1 MKWFGHIKRVYGGFA
16 RAGAQGAM
24 AYKLNFFGF
33 FLGETLY
40 CFVMYFIW
48 KAVFAASGESTFM
61 GFTMTDMTL
70 YVFLANIVGFLTG
83 TDSTQALAEEIR
95 EGNIIMRMIK
105 PVNVDLCLLATELG
119 DKMVMSA
126 FIFLPVMVGVEVYRY
141 FALGYVAFNILM
153 FLSFLLSVVLSY
165 ILSFYL
171 NLLFGYL
178 AFWLMNIWGF
188 SILKGSIIK
197 FFSGSLIPLAF
208 FPDVVGQV
216 FKELPFASMV
226 YTPVMIYMGKIQGVD
241 LAIALAKQFIW
252 VLVFIGLAK
261 LMWNWAKNRLA
272 VQGG

>member
-1 MKWFGHIKRVYGGFA
+1 MKGFGHIKRVYGGFV
-16 RAGAQGAM
+16 RAGAQSAM
-24 AYKLNFFGF
+24 AYKVNFMGY

-48 KAVFAASGESTFM
+48 KAVFVASGESTFM

-83 TDSTQALAEEIR
+83 TDSTKALAEEIR
-95 EGNIIMRMIK
+95 EGSIIMRMIK
-105 PVNVDLCLLATELG
+105 PVNVDLSLLATELG
-119 DKMVMSA
+119 DKAVMST
-126 FIFLPVMVGVEVYRY
+126 FIFLPVMVGVEIYRY
-141 FALGYVAFNILM
+141 FALGHVAFNVGM
-153 FLSFLLSVVLSY
+153 FLVFVVSVILSY

-197 FFSGSLIPLAF
+197 FFSGALIPLAF
-208 FPDVVGQV
+208 FPGVVADVFEQ
-216 FKELPFASMV
+216 LPFASMV

-241 LAIALAKQFIW
+241 LLITLAKQFVW

-261 LMWNWAKNRLA
+261 LMWQWAKKRLA